1 MTVGDDFS
9 GLSLQCN
16 KVRTGPNIFSIES
29 IAIATITAM
38 KEEAREDYTATVREY
53 TFTDTLAPQVP
64 IRIVLS
70 AAPGAADSMLKRSSV
85 MWSIRALSIDLMRTR
100 FFHPLLFTVKYH
112 DRDLYAGVLLDPSN
126 VAVFTDAGKTDAALP
141 QSSSKN
147 ISSVL
152 RGDDDQTQYQAAFR
166 FVGERLS
173 QFQIFRALLTALLQ
187 LAPSNAASVQ
197 QQIAMDD
204 SLYLVWVFIRQVLVP
219 TPGYTF
225 QQYHAVA
232 LLEAAARYYV
242 LHGQYMEMVFEIR
255 MDGHL
260 TATGCVTRAIRARRW
275 CSFPEG
281 ERK

>member
-1 MTVGDDFS
+1 
-9 GLSLQCN
+9 
-16 KVRTGPNIFSIES
+16 
-29 IAIATITAM
+29 M
-38 KEEAREDYTATVREY
+38 KEEAREDYTAAVREY

-64 IRIVLS
+64 IRIVLR
-70 AAPGAADSMLKRSSV
+70 AAQGAADSMLKRSSV
-85 MWSIRALSIDLMRTR
+85 MWSIRALSLDLMRTR

-112 DRDLYAGVLLDPSN
+112 DRDLYGGVLLEPSS
-126 VAVFTDAGKTDAALP
+126 VAVPADAGKTDVFLP
-141 QSSSKN
+141 QSSSEN
-147 ISSVL
+147 ITSVL
-152 RGDDDQTQYQAAFR
+152 RRDDDQTQYQVAFR

-187 LAPSNAASVQ
+187 LAPSDAASVQ
-197 QQIAMDD
+197 YQIAIDD
-204 SLYLVWVFIRQVLVP
+204 SMSSVWVFMRQILLP
-219 TPGYTF
+219 APGYTF

-275 CSFPEG
+275 CTFPEG